1 MQGRQIPT
9 VFRQFPTNRT
19 PFLKKLTPSFAKV
32 NAAPE
37 SICYS
42 SRIYKKRRFYAAYT
56 NF

>member
-1 MQGRQIPT
+1 M
-9 VFRQFPTNRT
+9 N
-19 PFLKKLTPSFAKV
+19 PSFAKV

-42 SRIYKKRRFYAAYT
+42 SQIYKKRWFYAAYT